1 MRSIRKEQQTLS
13 SSDAPWL
20 ANYPLCVPHHLE
32 YPEVPAHGLL
42 ERASQRY
49 PDRLACRYYRQS
61 LTYSQLEELAR
72 RCASGLAHLGVQ
84 PGDRVAVLLPNIPEH
99 IVALNG
105 VWMAGATAVALSPLM
120 TPAEVDG
127 LLQAT
132 DARVV
137 ITLDLLAPLV
147 VNSEHAVEHILFTS
161 LRDRL
166 PHWQRLGYA
175 FARVRRLGFWPPA
188 DHPSQH
194 DFADMLELADPD
206 TQASSPTSL
215 DDPAYILPTG
225 GTTGRPKAVVLSHRN
240 LVSNAWQIYHWAGS
254 REAQESILAVLP
266 LFHSYGLTTCLMTGM
281 ALVAPLIMHHRFIP
295 RVVARM
301 IVEHRPSIFP
311 AVPAMLTAMNEVF
324 RSRPL
329 DDRCLQYCI
338 SGGAPLPPHVADE
351 FAVHTGAVVVEG
363 FGLSEASPVT
373 HTGPLDGTNRPGT
386 IGLPLPDT
394 DARLVC
400 PHSGRLVTGTDEV
413 GELLIRGPQVMLG
426 YWRDESATQ
435 EAIRGGWLYTG
446 DLATRDQDGFFRIVD
461 RKKDLIIT
469 SGFNVY
475 PGDVERVLRGCPGIR
490 DLAVV
495 GVPDDKRGELVKAF
509 IVPETEPAFDRAVF
523 ERFCEEH
530 LSKHKRPREIEISV
544 GDLPRNF
551 LGKVLRR
558 ELRDSSGLSE

>member
-1 MRSIRKEQQTLS
+1 MKSIRYEKQAQS
-13 SSDAPWL
+13 ISDAPWL
-20 ANYPLCVPHHLE
+20 ANYPLCVPAHLD
-32 YPEVPAHGLL
+32 YPDLLSHGLL
-42 ERASQRY
+42 ERASQKY
-49 PDRLACRYYRQS
+49 PARLACRYYKQE
-61 LTYSQLEELAR
+61 LTYLELEDRAR
-72 RCASGLAHLGVQ
+72 RCASGLIRMGVQ
-84 PGDRVAVLLPNIPEH
+84 PGDRVGVLLPNIPEH

-127 LLQAT
+127 LLQVT
-132 DARVV
+132 DTRVV

-147 VNSEHAVEHILFTS
+147 VNSQHPVEHILFTS

-175 FARVRRLGFWPPA
+175 FAQIRRLGFWPPV
-188 DHPSQH
+188 DRPNQH
-194 DFADMLELADPD
+194 DFADMLEAADPD
-206 TQASSPTSL
+206 AHPPSPAL
-215 DDPAYILPTG
+215 IDDPAYILPTG
-225 GTTGRPKAVVLSHRN
+225 GTTGQPKAVVLSHRN

-266 LFHSYGLTTCLMTGM
+266 LFHSYGLTTCLMSGT
-281 ALVAPLIMHHRFIP
+281 ALAAPLFMHHRFIP

-301 IVEHRPSIFP
+301 ISEHRPSIFP

-324 RSRPL
+324 RTRPL
-329 DDRCLQYCI
+329 REKCLQYCI
-338 SGGAPLPPHVADE
+338 SGGAPLPLSVADE
-351 FAVHTGAVVVEG
+351 FAIHTGAIVVEG

-394 DARLVC
+394 EARLVC
-400 PHSGRLVTGTDEV
+400 PHSGRPVTGAQDI
-413 GELLIRGPQVMLG
+413 GELVIRGPQVMSG
-426 YWRDESATQ
+426 YWQDEVATQ
-435 EAIRGGWLYTG
+435 NAIRDGWLYTG
-446 DLATRDQDGFFRIVD
+446 DLATRDKDGFFTIVD

-475 PGDVERVLRGCPGIR
+475 PGDVERVLRECPGVR
-490 DLAVV
+490 DVAVI
-495 GVPDDKRGELVKAF
+495 GVADAKRGELVKV
-509 IVPETEPAFDRAVF
+509 IVVPETEPAFDRAVF
-523 ERFCEEH
+523 DQFCEER
-530 LSKHKRPREIEISV
+530 LSKHKRPRLFELCS

-558 ELRDSSGLSE
+558 ELREKP